1 MKRSFFLKTD
11 CAADC
16 MDVKEK
22 KNDTKE
28 ILALSSKI
36 IELARDEIM
45 MSFRFLDRSLMELK
59 SEARPGCANVYSGIG
74 RFIYDPVNIIR
85 SAQKD
90 FRLPARMIFHVM
102 LHHIFSHPF
111 SGERT
116 DRVLWDLACDIAV
129 ENVIAELDEDCV
141 RLDTDL
147 ATAGML
153 KVLKEDVGKLSAESL
168 YRYFRKNPLTPSRV
182 MEYERAFALDSHDLW
197 RPDSSPEI
205 QMTEEEWKKISRQVL
220 AEIKS
225 FSKKGSSGE
234 SLEKNLLEGSAVKYD
249 YRRILEHFVV
259 TGEHTRLSDDE
270 FDYIYYTYGLEHY
283 DNMPLIEPLEYREDK
298 RIRDFV
304 IAIDTSASCSGE
316 TVKKFIRQTFD
327 LLKRSESF
335 FRKINIHIIQCDAE
349 VGRDDKITDIT
360 QIESF
365 LGSMKLVGGRATDFR
380 PVFDYVKTLQEAR
393 EFDDLKGL
401 IYFTDGYGIYP
412 ERKPD
417 FDVIFAFLNEDT
429 SRPAPPAWSM
439 KAVIEEDELK

>member
-1 MKRSFFLKTD
+1 MKRSFFLNTD

-111 SGERT
+111 SGDRT

-225 FSKKGSSGE
+225 FSKKGSS
-234 SLEKNLLEGSAVKYD
+234 
-249 YRRILEHFVV
+249 
-259 TGEHTRLSDDE
+259 
-270 FDYIYYTYGLEHY
+270 
-283 DNMPLIEPLEYREDK
+283 
-298 RIRDFV
+298 
-304 IAIDTSASCSGE
+304 
-316 TVKKFIRQTFD
+316 
-327 LLKRSESF
+327 
-335 FRKINIHIIQCDAE
+335 
-349 VGRDDKITDIT
+349 
-360 QIESF
+360 
-365 LGSMKLVGGRATDFR
+365 
-380 PVFDYVKTLQEAR
+380 
-393 EFDDLKGL
+393 
-401 IYFTDGYGIYP
+401 
-412 ERKPD
+412 
-417 FDVIFAFLNEDT
+417 
-429 SRPAPPAWSM
+429 
-439 KAVIEEDELK
+439 